1 MRNDLHK
8 LVRVKTMDITGERR
22 LQTRGYCANPEALLP
37 RQSMRACVPHY
48 TYPRVQSLSGAPSR
62 WLESQTGRLWADVY
76 SDLKR
81 QLKSS
86 TFKGQVALE
95 RLLTRVDTR
104 VFIED
109 GIPRVFNE
117 WGQSWVV
124 GGLYVHPET
133 TKLEYFSQSEG
144 RAKRRREAHE
154 RVKAA
159 NQENRVVVSNSL
171 QLHKDKTG
179 LWFWLELA
187 PITPPVFVQKP
198 AYVSPL
204 TGTVLVAA
212 YSYLDDASICKDAWT
227 GREFLDKE
235 VSSLAQR
242 SNVCEYGHGHAK
254 SYATRK
260 WQACHQDI
268 ERYVK
273 PALEEPQKKAA

>member
-1 MRNDLHK
+1 MRKDLHK

-81 QLKSS
+81 QLKSG

-95 RLLTRVDTR
+95 RLLTRVETR

-133 TKLEYFSQSEG
+133 ATLEHFSQSEG
-144 RAKRRREAHE
+144 RAKRRREAHQ
-154 RVKAA
+154 RVRAA
-159 NQENRVVVSNSL
+159 NQETRIVVSGSL
-171 QLHKDKTG
+171 QLHQDDNDI
-179 LWFWLELA
+179 WYWLELA
-187 PITPPVFVQKP
+187 PITPPVTIQKP

-204 TGTVLVAA
+204 TGKVLVAA
-212 YSYLDDASICKDAWT
+212 YSYFDVDTICKDAWR
-227 GREFLDKE
+227 GREYLDKQ
-235 VSSLAQR
+235 VSALAQR
-242 SNVCEYGHGHAK
+242 QNVHEYGHGHAK
-254 SYATRK
+254 SYAVRK
-260 WQACHQDI
+260 WQASHQDI

-273 PALEEPQKKAA
+273 PALEKLNKKAA